1 MNVLDPCSKFH
12 FDDLNIKRDIYVQK
26 IKVKKMLFI
35 YHFSGLTLIILLFV
49 SLDREVDSL
58 SFDI

>member
-1 MNVLDPCSKFH
+1 MNVPDLCSKFH

-35 YHFSGLTLIILLFV
+35 YHFSGLTLII
-49 SLDREVDSL
+49 
-58 SFDI
+58 